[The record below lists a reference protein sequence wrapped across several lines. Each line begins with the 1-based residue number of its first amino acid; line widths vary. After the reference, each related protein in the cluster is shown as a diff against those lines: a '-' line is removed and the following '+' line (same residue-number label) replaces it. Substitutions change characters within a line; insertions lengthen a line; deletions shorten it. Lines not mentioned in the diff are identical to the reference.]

1 MFSFVDYTYEIF
13 KVSETMGVDVGIAYD
28 MLRTDIRFGERAN
41 TGNVDLAPFDIA
53 KAHAEF
59 MALTEEEQKAAYGEW
74 HDFLRRCYDAAVAAY
89 PDREKMDV
97 LIHAYHAGEFD
108 PAPETDETGEPEAE
122 A

>member
-13 KVSETMGVDVGIAYD
+13 KVSETIGVDVGIAYD

-41 TGNVDLAPFDIA
+41 TANVDLAPFDIA

-74 HDFLRRCYDAAVAAY
+74 HDFMRLCYEEAVEAY
-89 PDREKMDV
+89 PD
-97 LIHAYHAGEFD
+97 AGKLAQLAADYRAGKF
-108 PAPETDETGEPEAE
+108 EPEEEE